1 MSKNKKEKEI
11 KQDDL
16 KEQLKQVT
24 ERYNEAL
31 KLREYNDEV
40 VKRCLGGIEV
50 LQGLIQED
58 EEDKNAEVR
67 KEE

>member
-40 VKRCLGGIEV
+40 VKRCLGAIEI
-50 LQGLIQED
+50 LQGLI
-58 EEDKNAEVR
+58 EEESEENAEVR

>member
-16 KEQLKQVT
+16 KEQLKTVT
-24 ERYNEAL
+24 KRHNESL

-40 VKRCLGGIEV
+40 VKRCLGAIEI
-50 LQGLIQED
+50 LQGLI
-58 EEDKNAEVR
+58 EEESEENAEVR